1 MSIENVQVREVRGI
15 LNCRR
20 NSGDK
25 KYLCSARSDICRG
38 LLRTTVG
45 GRCLLS
51 DFKEVGARSIAGDR
65 ERVKEVRLCVCFTV
79 VVAVESPEEGL
90 SDFAEELRS
99 EAEISKGKLSSLI
112 GERVI
117 I

>member
-1 MSIENVQVREVRGI
+1 MSIENVQDREVRGI

-51 DFKEVGARSIAGDR
+51 DFKDVGARRIAGDR

-79 VVAVESPEEGL
+79 VVAVESPEECSCGL
-90 SDFAEELRS
+90 DLLFEVDFNLELSVGRS
-99 EAEISKGKLSSLI
+99 IFCE
-112 GERVI
+112 
-117 I
+117 